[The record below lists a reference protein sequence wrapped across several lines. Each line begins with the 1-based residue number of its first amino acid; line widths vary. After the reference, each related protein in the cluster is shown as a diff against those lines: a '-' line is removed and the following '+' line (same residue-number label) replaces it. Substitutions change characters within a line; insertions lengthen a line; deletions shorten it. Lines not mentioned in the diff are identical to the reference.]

1 MQKILFFLLLFF
13 IAKSSSLYCQFSGGS
28 GTENAPYLL
37 STIADLDELRDSIY
51 YGILPLPAPTF
62 WPNNW
67 SREKYFELT
76 NVIDAYLTT
85 PLSGRSTI
93 AITTEPSVAILMVK
107 DLR

>member
-28 GTENAPYLL
+28 GTEGDPYLL
-37 STIADLDELRDSIY
+37 STPADLDELRDSIY
-51 YGILPLPAPTF
+51 YGSILISVPAF
-62 WPNNW
+62 WSNNW
-67 SREKYFELT
+67 SLDKYFELT
-76 NVIDAYLTT
+76 NDIDANLTT

-93 AITTEPSVAILMVK
+93 VITTEHFVAILMVK